1 VLISSALFHLY
12 TKVEEAKETAD
23 WDSMREY
30 LGQIVMLR
38 AARDPSSLFEEHIAS
53 VFTELLELVKLPV
66 ELYAL
71 HDEFPMG

>member
-1 VLISSALFHLY
+1 MLISSALFHLY

-23 WDSMREY
+23 WDSMRRY

-38 AARDPSSLFEEHIAS
+38 ASRDPSSLFEENIAA
-53 VFTELLELVKLPV
+53 VFSELLELVKLPV

-71 HDEFPMG
+71 HDKFPMG